1 MKKMF
6 LFLLF
11 FTSATLVCNAQDTP
25 EKKTALENS
34 NFILSKPYVK
44 EDPKTAQTV
53 QSLVKWM
60 TDTPDFSF
68 ALDADIMEKIV
79 GEDSNLLMI
88 YMACMAKYCLEN
100 EGNSKD
106 AKLVKLNA
114 IKLIIAYSEKP
125 ENNVKMSKPF
135 KKLAAAN
142 KKGTL
147 ETELN

>member
-6 LFLLF
+6 FFLLL
-11 FTSATLVCNAQDTP
+11 FTSATLVSNAQADLNN
-25 EKKTALENS
+25 KTALETS
-34 NFILSKPYVK
+34 NFILSNPYVK
-44 EDPKTAQTV
+44 DNPKRVQAV
-53 QSLVKWM
+53 QSLLKWM

-68 ALDADIMEKIV
+68 SIDADIMEKIV
-79 GEDSNLLMI
+79 GEDSDLLGI

-100 EGNSKD
+100 QANAND

-114 IKLIIAYSEKP
+114 VKLMISYSEKP
-125 ENNVKMSKPF
+125 ENNIKMSKPF
-135 KKLAAAN
+135 KKLAEAN